1 MPIIAVDA
9 IMQWGAEKEMICRST
24 DHRTAAKRQ
33 MARPVLMIQS
43 ARAGTVMKARFVVP
57 NPGAAASLRAAR
69 RQMGLHVLRIQSARA
84 EIVMKAKFVVL
95 RIGAA
100 IPEMPKFRMV
110 KRVRRIRIVR
120 AEIVMKGG
128 FAAFLGGVVQA
139 IIMVQAIRAIRAI
152 QAVHRAIRAV
162 HRAIRAKRSMDPL
175 VPRTA
180 TVHPGCA

>member
-33 MARPVLMIQS
+33 MGLHVLRIQS

-120 AEIVMKGG
+120 AEIVMRAG
-128 FAAFLGGVVQA
+128 FAAFRDGVVRA
-139 IIMVQAIRAIRAI
+139 IIMVQAIRAIR
-152 QAVHRAIRAV
+152 AVHRAIRAV
-162 HRAIRAKRSMDPL
+162 HRAIRAKRSMAPL